1 MCGFVGGVL
10 RRQVAEADRKELLS
24 AVRKLEHRGP
34 DDEGLDVVSGANAL
48 LGFRRLSIVDLAGGA
63 QPMETGDGEHIVFN
77 GEIYNYAELRGGLER
92 EGVTLRTRSDTE
104 ALLWT
109 MTRKGRAG
117 LADLVGMFAFAFLDL
132 KNRRLLL
139 ARDRLGVKQLYYA
152 DTPDGFFF
160 ASEPKALLALP
171 WIIAELAT
179 EQLNAYFTFRAVPSP
194 NTLFRGIR
202 KLGNGEVLE
211 LDLDTNRWSVEKYWT
226 MPVPR
231 IEGGTGMGESL
242 DRFEEA
248 FLGSVKRRL
257 IADVPVGAFLSG
269 GLDSSLVVAAMKK
282 LGHADIATFSA
293 AFPGSPDDEGSF
305 ARRVSRTFDTHHY
318 EHQASPNEFLESL
331 PTWISLN
338 DDLVADAS
346 CLPLLAVSRLA
357 RANGY
362 LVLLSGEGADELFGG
377 YGSYHK
383 FIGLNRLHRLLRTEG
398 ARNMAVRA
406 LERSGRLGGQDRPR
420 TEEYL
425 VRGGAFMGTAALFG
439 PADLSLLL
447 TDDAYSAGTLPRAA
461 GAKMEDLL
469 AFDFRTRI
477 PEDLMVRTDRATM
490 GASIEARVP
499 FLDPAVVGAAFDL
512 APHQRSL
519 PGVSKV
525 LLRLLANRWGVPRQ
539 TILHRKI
546 GFQIPIGT
554 WFKTDL
560 RPLWVRILSERVV
573 PGIRYER
580 VDAIYQAH
588 VRGEGSF
595 EEILWRVAAL
605 ELWYRRWVLNS
616 SDVLVGD
623 TDRRAERTIAA

>member
-1 MCGFVGGVL
+1 MGGVL
-10 RRQVAEADRKELLS
+10 RRSVTESDRKEFLS
-24 AVRKLEHRGP
+24 AVRMLEHRGP
-34 DDEGLDVVSGANAL
+34 DDEGLSVAGGANAI

-63 QPMETGDGEHIVFN
+63 QPMDTGEGEHIVFN

-92 EGVTLRTRSDTE
+92 SGVTLRTRSDTE

-109 MTRKGRAG
+109 MTRKGRDG
-117 LADLVGMFAFAFLDL
+117 LSDLVGMFAFAFVDL
-132 KNRRLLL
+132 KRRRMLL

-152 DTPDGFFF
+152 DTPEGFFF
-160 ASEPKALLALP
+160 ASEPKALLTLP
-171 WIIAELAT
+171 WITPELAT
-179 EQLNAYFTFRAVPSP
+179 EQLNAYFTFRSVPSP
-194 NTLFRGIR
+194 HTLFRGIR
-202 KLGNGEVLE
+202 KLGAGEVLE
-211 LDLDTNRWSVEKYWT
+211 LDLDTHSWSVDRYWT

-231 IEGGTGMGESL
+231 VEGGAGMSASL

-269 GLDSSLVVAAMKK
+269 GLDSSLVVAAMKR

-305 ARRVSRTFDTHHY
+305 ARRVSRAFDTHHY
-318 EHQASPNEFLESL
+318 EHQASPDEFLGSL

-383 FIGLNRLHRLLRTEG
+383 FIGLNRLHRLLMADG
-398 ARNMAVRA
+398 PRNLAVRA
-406 LERSGRLGGQDRPR
+406 LEKSGRLGGQDRPR

-439 PADLSLLL
+439 PSELSLLL
-447 TDDAYSAGTLPRAA
+447 NEEAYATGALPRAG
-461 GAKMEDLL
+461 GARMEDLL
-469 AFDFRTRI
+469 AFDFRSRI

-499 FLDPAVVGAAFDL
+499 FLDPAVVTAAFDL

-519 PGVSKV
+519 PGISKV

-546 GFQIPIGT
+546 GFQIPIGS
-554 WFKTDL
+554 WFKSEL
-560 RPLWVRILSERVV
+560 RPLWGRILDDRLV

-580 VDAIYQAH
+580 VASIYQSH

-616 SDVLVGD
+616 SDVLGIVGD
-623 TDRRAERTIAA
+623 RPAERTMAA